1 MKIISAFFFYLLVWF
16 IGILPYRLMYAFSWL
31 IYVFLFHVFSYRKK
45 VVLDNFHLVFPKKD
59 KKELAQLLKPVYM
72 NLSDII
78 VEGFRSFT
86 MSRKQILRRH
96 KILNPEI
103 VKPYYEAGK
112 SIIAVTGHYGNWEWG
127 SLSANL
133 QIDYKTFA
141 IYKPLSNPYLN
152 KFLLKSRARFGTTLA
167 PITETTKTFEE
178 NRQIPAIYMLAADQ
192 SPSNVSRAY
201 WINFLGIDTAFL
213 HGPEKHARNNNYPIM
228 YVDIQRV
235 KRGFYEIELSLLA
248 DNPQD
253 LQEGEITRR
262 YAAKLESV
270 ILNKP
275 QNWLWSHKRWK
286 LRR

>member
-16 IGILPYRLMYAFSWL
+16 ISIIPYRLMYAFSWL
-31 IYVFLFHVFSYRKK
+31 IYVFLFHIFSYRKK
-45 VVLDNFHLVFPKKD
+45 VVLDNLHLAFPKKD
-59 KKELAQLLKPVYM
+59 KKELVQLLKPVYI

-103 VKPYYEAGK
+103 VEPFYNAGK
-112 SIIAVTGHYGNWEWG
+112 SIIVVTGHYGNWEWG

-133 QIDYKTFA
+133 QVDHKTIA

-152 KFLLKSRARFGTTLA
+152 KFLLKSRARLGTTLA

-178 NRQIPAIYMLAADQ
+178 NRHIPAIYMLVADQ
-192 SPSNVSRAY
+192 SPSNVSKAY
-201 WINFLGIDTAFL
+201 WINFLGIETAFL
-213 HGPEKHARNNNYPIM
+213 HGPEKHARNNNYPVM

-270 ILNKP
+270 IIKKP
-275 QNWLWSHKRWK
+275 ENWLWSHKRWK